1 MEVPDRVGGSAG
13 YRWRDAVS
21 WRIRMKQL
29 PECTSLSNAVGLTIL
44 VKAGGQEVG
53 SLRLKVDVG
62 VSAGRN

>member
-1 MEVPDRVGGSAG
+1 
-13 YRWRDAVS
+13 
-21 WRIRMKQL
+21 MKQL